1 MALMYT
7 KGRMQPSGGA
17 TSSSGFGSV
26 SPSRL
31 EAPIW
36 PKEFQNDSQKG
47 LSSFRE
53 PPKACAAFL
62 MGYGDL
68 DTMEGFPG
76 APAASRGFPGGGHSK
91 WSFERCPSLLPGH
104 LERDRGLRG
113 RSCAGLPPSASN
125 MPNGSA
131 ASFKGACS
139 AWDSQ
144 TAGQGQ
150 YRMMSPSMA
159 KSQSAGHLL
168 SQSGSPT
175 RSYSGLQGVIGTT
188 WDNASVT
195 AGDRYR
201 GSDGRFLGL

>member
-1 MALMYT
+1 AMVPQGDGLSETSRALLRKYPAHVSRGLGDPHNTAATTSAQQRADMTMALMYT

-76 APAASRGFPGGGHSK
+76 APAASRGFPGG
-91 WSFERCPSLLPGH
+91 
-104 LERDRGLRG
+104 
-113 RSCAGLPPSASN
+113 
-125 MPNGSA
+125 
-131 ASFKGACS
+131 
-139 AWDSQ
+139 
-144 TAGQGQ
+144 
-150 YRMMSPSMA
+150 
-159 KSQSAGHLL
+159 
-168 SQSGSPT
+168 
-175 RSYSGLQGVIGTT
+175 
-188 WDNASVT
+188 
-195 AGDRYR
+195 
-201 GSDGRFLGL
+201 